1 MLRHL
6 GYEFPYNGDTVLCVA
21 ARYAFLV
28 AKSLAI
34 YSTISTSAT
43 RDEQMFVLAPH
54 Y

>member
-6 GYEFPYNGDTVLCVA
+6 GCEFPSNGDAIFCVV

-34 YSTISTSAT
+34 YSTISPSAT